1 MADENRLAELE
12 EEYNNIERKRSRLL
26 PVLFVIAVL
35 IIILGVL
42 SYHFVPDMLYT
53 IIVLCGLSLFV
64 IVCVGPI
71 AEIGYAKDIEV
82 IYAKFEQMVL
92 QTIGLADWNY
102 DYRIDESIYVKS
114 KQAVDN
120 YNDIKF
126 FKEYPEKL
134 SVASNVIAQ
143 KREYAKALTLFLND
157 NPYKQFPMYEKMERT
172 IKKNLKTTSAYSVC
186 VEYTSPTGRSH
197 SEKIMDITFSRVNDL
212 MSDKSLLMSKTE
224 YNKYLKE
231 QSKEMLEQKQHEFYE
246 RVNDIIDYVND
257 NKETL
262 AVKSDEDEL
271 DKLIASLFDRTVNSI
286 KKVKSLDSEE
296 WDIISSFID
305 QIDQDVYQIIDKNN
319 QIMEYYNSDDFRKI
333 KTTCDNLMA
342 SQREFNEYIDE
353 KVKAISDLFGTRVV
367 RNETQIE
374 DEYAYIHPYKKSITP
389 FTAEVSASVFASAE
403 NNSLEYI
410 VKNFYPDKS
419 RYPEQIQKL
428 QLLIEELET
437 LKEAKDI
444 IENYKKDVQ
453 QYLTEVPEFIMDYD
467 EIGFYSRLGF
477 ATINENVLTVE
488 YKFSYTSNGG
498 KAKRSF
504 TVPMN
509 EENIIEL
516 IKMLESKLTMA
527 SFTKEQRAMMTSKLR
542 QQIKERDNYTC
553 KICGNSSHNE
563 PNLLLEID
571 HIIPVSKGGC
581 TQEDNLQTLCWKCNR
596 QKSSKLI

>member
-1 MADENRLAELE
+1 MTDNRLIELE
-12 EEYNNIERKRSRLL
+12 NEYTRIEKKRSRMLPILFALALLDIFISAVLYHLL
-26 PVLFVIAVL
+26 PDMGY
-35 IIILGVL
+35 IIL
-42 SYHFVPDMLYT
+42 
-53 IIVLCGLSLFV
+53 VLCGVTLF
-64 IVCVGPI
+64 IIICAGPI
-71 AEIGYAKDIEV
+71 AENEFGKIIDS
-82 IYAKFEQMVL
+82 IYAEFEQMVL
-92 QTIGLADWNY
+92 QTMGLMDWNY
-102 DYRIDESIYVKS
+102 DYRVDESIYVKS
-114 KQAVDN
+114 KQTVDN

-126 FKEYPEKL
+126 FKEYPQKL
-134 SVASNVIAQ
+134 PVASRVIAQ
-143 KREYAKALTLFLND
+143 KREYAKTLTLFLNE
-157 NPYKQFPMYEKMERT
+157 NPYKQFPMYDKLEKW
-172 IKKNLKTTSAYSVC
+172 IKKNLRTTTAYSVC

-197 SEKIMDITFSRVNDL
+197 TEKIMDIPFSRINEL
-212 MSDKSLLMSKTE
+212 LSDKSLLMSKAE
-224 YNKYLKE
+224 YSKYLKE
-231 QSKEMLEQKQHEFYE
+231 QGKEMLEQKQHEYYE
-246 RVNDIIDYVND
+246 RVNNIIDYAND
-257 NKETL
+257 NKELL
-262 AVKSDEDEL
+262 AVKSDVNEL
-271 DKLIASLFDRTVNSI
+271 DKLIASLFDRTINSI
-286 KKVKSLDSEE
+286 KKIKGIDSEE
-296 WDIISSFID
+296 WDIIGNFID
-305 QIDQDVYQIIDKNN
+305 QIDQEVYEIVDKNN
-319 QIMEYYNSDDFRKI
+319 QIIEYYNSDEFNKI

-367 RNETQIE
+367 RNETKID

-389 FTAEVSASVFASAE
+389 FTAEVSATVFASAE
-403 NNSLEYI
+403 NNPLEYV

-453 QYLTEVPEFIMDYD
+453 QYLTEVPEFIMEYD
-467 EIGFYSRLGF
+467 ETGFYSRLGF
-477 ATINENVLTVE
+477 ATINENVLVVE
-488 YKFSYTSNGG
+488 YEFAYTSNGG

-504 TVPMN
+504 TVPMS
-509 EENIIEL
+509 EETIIEL

-542 QQIKERDNYTC
+542 QQIKERDDYTC

-596 QKSSKLI
+596 QKSSRIL